1 MFNFDNCF
9 SLGKITK
16 TVGYKGELNLFLDTD
31 SPENYYNIE
40 SVLIDIRGELIPFII
55 ESNKAKNRFNITIKL
70 QNVEDDEVG
79 DFVNCEVYLPM
90 SLLPKLDGN
99 KFYFHEVIGFQVVE
113 ENYGIVGKIDGFY
126 ENITQPLMIIIGKEN
141 KEILIPVIDNFIKL
155 VDRENKRIEISVPEG
170 LIELYLE

>member
-1 MFNFDNCF
+1 MFNLDNCF

-16 TVGYKGELNLFLDTD
+16 TVGYKGELNLYLDTD

-55 ESNKAKNRFNITIKL
+55 EQRKAKNRFNISIKL

-79 DFVNCEVYLPM
+79 DFVNSEVYLPM

-99 KFYFHEVIGFQVVE
+99 KFYFHEVIGFQVVD
-113 ENYGIVGKIDGFY
+113 ENHGTVGKIDGFY
-126 ENITQPLMIIIGKEN
+126 ENITQPLMIIIGNEN
-141 KEILIPVIDNFIKL
+141 KEILSPVIDSFIKL
-155 VDRENKRIEISVPEG
+155 VDRENKTIEISVPEG
-170 LIELYLE
+170 LIELYLA

>member
-1 MFNFDNCF
+1 MFNLDNCF

-16 TVGYKGELNLFLDTD
+16 TVGYKGELNLYLDTD

-55 ESNKAKNRFNITIKL
+55 EQRKAKNRFNISIKL

-79 DFVNCEVYLPM
+79 DFVNSEVYLPM

-99 KFYFHEVIGFQVVE
+99 KFYFHEVIGFQVVD
-113 ENYGIVGKIDGFY
+113 ENHGTVGKIDGFY

-155 VDRENKRIEISVPEG
+155 VDRENKTIEISVPEG

>member
-1 MFNFDNCF
+1 MFNLDNCF

-16 TVGYKGELNLFLDTD
+16 TVGYKGELNLYLDTD

-55 ESNKAKNRFNITIKL
+55 EQRKAKNRFNISIKL

-79 DFVNCEVYLPM
+79 DFVNSEVYLPM

-99 KFYFHEVIGFQVVE
+99 KFYFHEVIGFQVVD
-113 ENYGIVGKIDGFY
+113 ENHGTVGKIDGFY
-126 ENITQPLMIIIGKEN
+126 ENITQPLMIIIGNEN

-155 VDRENKRIEISVPEG
+155 VDRENKTIEISVPEG

>member
-1 MFNFDNCF
+1 MFNLDNCF

-16 TVGYKGELNLFLDTD
+16 TVGYKGELNLYLDTD

-55 ESNKAKNRFNITIKL
+55 EQRKAKNRFNISIKL

-79 DFVNCEVYLPM
+79 DFVISEVYLPM

-99 KFYFHEVIGFQVVE
+99 KFYFHEVIGFQVVD
-113 ENYGIVGKIDGFY
+113 ENHGTVGKIDGFY
-126 ENITQPLMIIIGKEN
+126 ENITQPLMIIIGNEN

-155 VDRENKRIEISVPEG
+155 VDRENKTIEISVPEG